1 MIDAKV
7 IVEKMK
13 NQKINYDRVLQ
24 KMIQQWQQ
32 EETRPKIL
40 IILVVLLAA
49 HIR

>member
-24 KMIQQWQQ
+24 KMIQQWLA
-32 EETRPKIL
+32 RM
-40 IILVVLLAA
+40 LLTK
-49 HIR
+49 HLY